1 MSKLYSHSCSHLTTP
16 LCNRQLPH
24 GHFVSLGVNTAT
36 EWSALRRMLLEEIWS
51 QPRKWALEREWGLWV
66 GIFTGPVD
74 SFPPGELQPKWTR
87 GEPSKGTSLNL
98 FGTSNWFCRRQFFP
112 WTRAREWF
120 WDDPSTLNLLCTL
133 FLSCSHLRIFHFDFR
148 VRVTLLWESNAA
160 TDLTGDR
167 AQAVRQAMGSGCK
180 YREALLP
187 CCCSSPAVQPS
198 S

>member
-1 MSKLYSHSCSHLTTP
+1 MAHYVDLTNKEWSHSDLWDWSHCPSDILFSCWHLTTP

-24 GHFVSLGVNTAT
+24 EHFVSLGVNTAT

-120 WDDPSTLNLLCTL
+120 WDDPSTLHLLYTSL
-133 FLSCSHLRIFHFDFR
+133 ILLLHQLHLRSSSTR
-148 VRVTLLWESNAA
+148 SQGLGTLL
-160 TDLTGDR
+160 
-167 AQAVRQAMGSGCK
+167 
-180 YREALLP
+180 
-187 CCCSSPAVQPS
+187 
-198 S
+198 